1 MNAIDTHSLKK
12 QFGEKTAVHNLTLQV
27 QQGEIFGFLG
37 PNGAGK
43 TTSVKMLLGL
53 IAPTAGEATLLGALI
68 GNREARAKVGFLPE
82 HFRFHEWLRATEF
95 LDLHGKLYKMP
106 KAARQ
111 AVIPDLLELVGLAD
125 RATTPL
131 KAFSKGM
138 LQRIGLAQTLLNSP
152 KLIFLDEPTSGL
164 DPMGRRLVRDIIN
177 GLREEGTTVFLN
189 SHLLSE
195 VEQTC
200 DRVAFIREG
209 TVLETLDLHS
219 YTPEKVEVT
228 LRVGQPSALLLD
240 SLKAWDKG
248 VIFGELN
255 GRYHLTLPHENRLPE
270 LANWLIEHSY
280 TLYELSP
287 KRLSLEEHFLK
298 IVGKE
303 TMA

>member
-1 MNAIDTHSLKK
+1 MDAIHTHSLKK
-12 QFGEKTAVHNLTLQV
+12 RFGGKTAVHNLTLQV
-27 QQGEIFGFLG
+27 RQGEIFGFLG

-53 IAPTAGEATLLGALI
+53 TMPTAGEAMLLGAPI
-68 GNREARAKVGFLPE
+68 GDRKTRAQVGFLPE
-82 HFRFHEWLRATEF
+82 HFRFHEWLKADEF
-95 LDLHGKLYKMP
+95 LDLHGRLYGMSRT
-106 KAARQ
+106 ARR
-111 AVIPDLLELVGLAD
+111 AVIPDLLKLVGLAD
-125 RATTPL
+125 RASTPL

-152 KLIFLDEPTSGL
+152 TLIFLDEPTSGL

-177 GLREEGTTVFLN
+177 SLREEGTTVFLN

-209 TVLETLDLHS
+209 TVLQTLDLND
-219 YTPEKVEVT
+219 YTPERVEVT
-228 LRVGQPSALLLD
+228 LRVGQPSTLLLD
-240 SLKAWDKG
+240 SLKAWDEG
-248 VIFGELN
+248 VVFVGGN
-255 GRYHLTLPHENRLPE
+255 GRYHLTLPHENNLPK
-270 LANWLIEHSY
+270 LANWLIQNGH

-287 KRLSLEEHFLK
+287 RRLSLEEHFLQ

-303 TMA
+303 RMG

>member
-1 MNAIDTHSLKK
+1 MDAIRTRALRK
-12 QFGEKTAVHNLTLQV
+12 QFGGKTAVHNLTLQV
-27 QQGEIFGFLG
+27 RQGEIFGFLG

-53 IAPTAGEATLLGALI
+53 TMPTAGEAMLLGAPI
-68 GNREARAKVGFLPE
+68 GDRKTRAQVGFLPE
-82 HFRFHEWLRATEF
+82 HFRFHEWLKADEF
-95 LDLHGKLYKMP
+95 LDLHGRLYGMSRT
-106 KAARQ
+106 ARR
-111 AVIPDLLELVGLAD
+111 AVIPDLLKLVGLAD
-125 RATTPL
+125 RASTPL

-152 KLIFLDEPTSGL
+152 TLIFLDEPTSGL

-177 GLREEGTTVFLN
+177 SLREEGTTVFLN

-209 TVLETLDLHS
+209 TVLQTLDLND
-219 YTPEKVEVT
+219 YTPERVEVT
-228 LRVGQPSALLLD
+228 LRVGQPSTLLLD
-240 SLKAWDKG
+240 SLKAWDEG
-248 VIFGELN
+248 VVFVGGN
-255 GRYHLTLPHENRLPE
+255 GRYHLTLPHENNLPK
-270 LANWLIEHSY
+270 LANWLIQNGH

-287 KRLSLEEHFLK
+287 RRLSLEEHFLQ

-303 TMA
+303 RMG